1 MDVSSA
7 AAGDTRA
14 RILQA
19 AAQVFLEQSF
29 EGATIRAIC
38 NRAGANVA
46 AVNYHF
52 GSKEALHAAV
62 LEDVMHTCHLR
73 YPMDEG
79 LDPALPPEAMLRRI
93 IFNILRMDFPDDPA
107 LARFSKLV
115 WMEVVNP
122 RPEFGRMV
130 DRFMRPIKDTLE
142 TVLGAILGPCDQETL
157 RHSVGAVV
165 GLILFHAQNQE
176 IITRIYPDKTYHPDD
191 VRRLAE
197 FIYVFS
203 MGGLNAIRES
213 LGRQS

>member
-1 MDVSSA
+1 MDAPA
-7 AAGDTRA
+7 AATDTRS

-29 EGATIRAIC
+29 EGATIRDIC

-52 GSKEALHAAV
+52 GSKEALHAAA
-62 LEDVMHTCHLR
+62 LEDVMHTCHQS
-73 YPMDEG
+73 YPMEEG
-79 LDPALPPEAMLRRI
+79 LDPSLPPETLLRRI
-93 IFNILRMDFPDDPA
+93 IINMLRMDFPDDPA

-115 WMEVVNP
+115 WMEVINP
-122 RPEFGRMV
+122 KPEFGRLV

-142 TVLGAILGPCDQETL
+142 IILGAIIGPCDQETL
-157 RHSVGAVV
+157 RHCVGAVV
-165 GLILFHAQNQE
+165 GQILFHAQNQE

-197 FIYVFS
+197 FIYDFS
-203 MGGLNAIRES
+203 LGGLYAIRDS
-213 LGRQS
+213 LRRQS

>member
-1 MDVSSA
+1 MDSA
-7 AAGDTRA
+7 AATDTRS

-29 EGATIRAIC
+29 EGATIRDIC

-52 GSKEALHAAV
+52 GSKEALHAAA
-62 LEDVMHTCHLR
+62 LEDVMHTCHQH

-79 LDPALPPEAMLRRI
+79 LDPAQPPEELLRRI
-93 IFNILRMDFPDDPA
+93 IVNMLRMDFPDDPA
-107 LARFSKLV
+107 LARYSKLV
-115 WMEVVNP
+115 WMEVINP
-122 RPEFGRMV
+122 KPEFGRLV
-130 DRFMRPIKDTLE
+130 DRFMRPIKDSLE
-142 TVLGAILGPCDQETL
+142 TVLGAILGPVDQETL
-157 RHSVGAVV
+157 RHCVGAVV
-165 GLILFHAQNQE
+165 GQILFHAQNQE

-197 FIYVFS
+197 FIYAFS
-203 MGGLNAIRES
+203 LGGLRAIRET